1 MITTTG
7 MATIRPTI
15 YLAGRQIYADV
26 VYGHPGI
33 ILIAMKA
40 EQGDREAAAIAQA
53 IQLRIAGIND
63 SLWFDYERDIPQ

>member
-7 MATIRPTI
+7 IATVRPTI
-15 YLAGRQIYADV
+15 YLAGRQIYADA
-26 VYGHPGI
+26 VYAHPGI

-40 EQGDREAAAIAQA
+40 EQGDREATAIAQA